1 MFLNVI
7 INNLWSFF
15 FFFFPF
21 FLMPCYRRDLS
32 SLRGPEVVE
41 NVKNGTLYS

>member
-7 INNLWSFF
+7 ITNLWI
-15 FFFFPF
+15 FFFPF
-21 FLMPCYRRDLS
+21 FLMPCYHRDLS
-32 SLRGPEVVE
+32 PLRGPEVE